1 MIPIM
6 VAEAMTTTK
15 WQPRLNSIFIIPQP
29 DFILKKSFLP
39 SGLVTTAFQLLNSFI
54 HLHNKY

>member
-15 WQPRLNSIFIIPQP
+15 WQSRLNSIFIIPQP

-39 SGLVTTAFQLLNSFI
+39 KPMTTAFQLLNSFI